1 MIADIIFKKEL
12 IKNIYIK
19 KKVKDYKKKEK
30 KKKLA
35 SVHLGQA
42 ENFSLFLVLFMS
54 PIALFDTIHRSHCTI
69 QLIFTFIYNTFS
81 KKFSISTIFIY
92 ISTLICRHTIFIF
105 IFKRNLKSC

>member
-1 MIADIIFKKEL
+1 MIANIILKKEL
-12 IKNIYIK
+12 IKKYIK

-30 KKKLA
+30 KKKELA

-42 ENFSLFLVLFMS
+42 ENFSLFLVLFMG
-54 PIALFDTIHRSHCTI
+54 PIALFGIIYRSHCTI

-81 KKFSISTIFIY
+81 KKILVSASFIY
-92 ISTLICRHTIFIF
+92 ISTLIRRHTIF